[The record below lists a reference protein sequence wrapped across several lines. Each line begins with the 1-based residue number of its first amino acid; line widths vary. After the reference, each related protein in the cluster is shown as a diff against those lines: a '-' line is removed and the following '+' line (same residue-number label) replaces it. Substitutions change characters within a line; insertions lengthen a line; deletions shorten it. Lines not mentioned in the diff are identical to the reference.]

1 MYKTYDIQS
10 EYNRMKWIWTKGVCD
25 REDVPES
32 RGNELVDVA
41 DVDEVGGGDWLGNPG
56 WKMDYW
62 KTASYG

>member
-56 WKMDYW
+56 
-62 KTASYG
+62 